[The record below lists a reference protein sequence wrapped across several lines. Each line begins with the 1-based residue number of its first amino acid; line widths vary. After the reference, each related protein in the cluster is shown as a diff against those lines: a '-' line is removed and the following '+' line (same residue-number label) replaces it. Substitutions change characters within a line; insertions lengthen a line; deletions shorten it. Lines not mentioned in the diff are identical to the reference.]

1 MERKKK
7 EERRQVKETALDRET
22 ERRGIEI
29 EKVWEGKK
37 MQEKVNGRDE
47 KEMEEILRHAHCT
60 CLCRTV
66 TADWRLLQ
74 NRKLNW
80 RQPTSDL

>member
-7 EERRQVKETALDRET
+7 EGRRQVKETALDRET

-29 EKVWEGKK
+29 ESLRRQKT

-66 TADWRLLQ
+66 TAD
-74 NRKLNW
+74 
-80 RQPTSDL
+80 

>member
-29 EKVWEGKK
+29 EKV
-37 MQEKVNGRDE
+37 
-47 KEMEEILRHAHCT
+47 
-60 CLCRTV
+60 
-66 TADWRLLQ
+66 
-74 NRKLNW
+74 
-80 RQPTSDL
+80 